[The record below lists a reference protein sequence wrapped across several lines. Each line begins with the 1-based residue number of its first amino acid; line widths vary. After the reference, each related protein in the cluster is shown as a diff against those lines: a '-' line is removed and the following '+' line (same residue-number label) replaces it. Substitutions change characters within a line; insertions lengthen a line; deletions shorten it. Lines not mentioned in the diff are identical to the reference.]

1 MPSEANKLLEQAKQ
15 LEQSGSFW
23 ESGEEYKNALL
34 EFNKQSGFKDEKAL
48 CKKKIREMNLKRSE
62 DFQEVAVQHQFSED
76 EIKQLEQFIDY
87 CVGTDTLSDALKR
100 IGIHPNFYPKYS
112 EVFESSQHNIPITFL
127 IATLS
132 SQDPQGNLERDGH
145 DGAAMNF
152 AQRYGIQQSFITSL
166 YLKPTLQKLMDT
178 KMNFEDLS
186 SYFKSTK
193 LFTEN
198 MLKTFDVG
206 LERFTAHDYV
216 SSMHILAPLFEK
228 TFMDLTEAIGG
239 ADTVGAS
246 AQTESSDQ
254 VWTQDRTLGE
264 NFLKDDKVRE
274 IWPEALH
281 GDEVILEID
290 LLKRK
295 ALKEVKF
302 ENEKRALETICAEL
316 PNGEEIV
323 QLWLR
328 FEHSDDPA
336 AKFGRQL
343 DKYQAVEKALEYE
356 QSQGIILFES
366 FLGHALNFIDHKVLL
381 ERIEQLKIRWAA
393 GQ

>member
-1 MPSEANKLLEQAKQ
+1 MASEANKILEHAQQLEQA
-15 LEQSGSFW
+15 GSFW

-34 EFNKQSGFKDEKAL
+34 EFNKHSGFKDEKAL

-76 EIKQLEQFIDY
+76 EIKQLQQFIDY

-112 EVFESSQHNIPITFL
+112 EVFESSKRNIPVTFL
-127 IATLS
+127 IASLS
-132 SQDPQGNLERDGH
+132 SQDSQGNLERGGH
-145 DGAAMNF
+145 DGVAMAF
-152 AQRYGIQQSFITSL
+152 AQNYGIQQSFITSL

-186 SYFKSTK
+186 SYFKSTS

-246 AQTESSDQ
+246 PQSGSSDQ

-264 NFLKDDKVRE
+264 NFLKNDKVRE
-274 IWPEALH
+274 IWGEDFCEQIIFTMFGSLGHKLRHKIAHGYTAFGEFNFSNNALLLYFFL
-281 GDEVILEID
+281 VI
-290 LLKRK
+290 
-295 ALKEVKF
+295 
-302 ENEKRALETICAEL
+302 
-316 PNGEEIV
+316 
-323 QLWLR
+323 
-328 FEHSDDPA
+328 A
-336 AKFGRQL
+336 ARVGRS
-343 DKYQAVEKALEYE
+343 EKAT
-356 QSQGIILFES
+356 
-366 FLGHALNFIDHKVLL
+366 
-381 ERIEQLKIRWAA
+381 
-393 GQ
+393 